1 MRCWGLEGNEIMFA
15 QEKGFSMVRR
25 NRVSF
30 VCRYLAY
37 SIIKYVL
44 GLDCIQVSFTVVH
57 HVIDSFSMQ

>member
-1 MRCWGLEGNEIMFA
+1 MKSCLLKRKVLVWSVVTVF
-15 QEKGFSMVRR
+15 
-25 NRVSF
+25 SF

-57 HVIDSFSMQ
+57 HVIDYFSMHKI